1 MRKASLLHIA
11 SNTIVAAA
19 FGLLVLLR
27 ITAICIVPVDHVPD
41 RLRDI
46 DLEIFK
52 EEPSTLHRFSTL
64 AKEKTFGEYQIRIYQ
79 KVDEFGSASN
89 QLQILQHGTIVYSSE
104 DTYRYYF
111 GHVGAKE
118 YDNLIKIGNDVTGNG
133 VPNLVVSSYSGGA
146 HCCVSFEIF
155 ELGVEFRKIAT
166 LDVTD
171 SYYSHFEKRPGE
183 KGLVFVAD
191 DFTFAYW
198 NTGFAQS
205 PAPEVIL
212 RYCNGAYRLAD
223 DLMRKPAPSDITLL
237 GYAERIKNKPEWKNG
252 EPAPL
257 LWDVMLYLIYNGNAE
272 SAWKL
277 FDIAWPKNIFGKAEF
292 LQDFKKQ
299 LARSQYWEQVKLLNE
314 GAPVCCEP
322 DGKYR
327 Y

>member
-1 MRKASLLHIA
+1 MKKASLLHIA

-27 ITAICIVPVDHVPD
+27 IAAICIVPVDQVSD

-46 DLEIFK
+46 DPEIFK
-52 EEPSTLHRFSTL
+52 ERPPTLQLLSTL
-64 AKEKTFGEYQIRIYQ
+64 AEERTFGEYQIRFYQ
-79 KVDEFGSASN
+79 KVDEFGSVFN
-89 QLQILQHGTIVYSSE
+89 QLQILQHGTIVYGGE

-155 ELGVEFRKIAT
+155 ELGVEFRKVAT

-183 KGLVFVAD
+183 NGLVFVTRD
-191 DFTFAYW
+191 YNFAYW
-198 NTGFAQS
+198 KTGFAQS
-205 PAPEVIL
+205 PAPEIIL
-212 RYCNGAYRLAD
+212 RYCDGAYRLAV
-223 DLMRKPAPSDITLL
+223 DLMRKPAPSDVTLL
-237 GYAERIKNKPEWKNG
+237 GYAGRIKSEPEWRSGKS
-252 EPAPL
+252 APL
-257 LWDVMLYLIYNGNAE
+257 LWDVMLSLIYNGNAE

-299 LARSQYWEQVKLLNE
+299 LARSDYWEQVKLLND
-314 GAPVCCEP
+314 GLPVCGP
-322 DGKYR
+322 DR
-327 Y
+327 LR